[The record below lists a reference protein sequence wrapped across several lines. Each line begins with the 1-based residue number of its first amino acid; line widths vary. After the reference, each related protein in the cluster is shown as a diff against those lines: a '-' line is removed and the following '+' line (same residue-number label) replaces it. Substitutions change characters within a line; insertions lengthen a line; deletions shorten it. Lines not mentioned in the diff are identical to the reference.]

1 MKTKRVIISLMVLCF
16 AMVAKAQND
25 VAIATLQHGDN
36 VSVFKGPS
44 ALGSALAAAS
54 EEGGDVITLS
64 EGSFTAADITKPVS
78 IYGAG
83 FEKDNTNGTLLTQ
96 IYGDNMTVGRT
107 DSGLL
112 SGVHIEGVYLNCQLK
127 VGGVENTGP
136 LKSFRVV
143 KAFIKSMIVQSTN
156 ENTSFDQCVINGT
169 MNCAENNNIYKTVI
183 SDLFF
188 SNCVMNR
195 GCFRRYYH
203 ADNSIVLDH
212 CIFNVYCNS
221 SNSYG
226 IYYPFENAPNTILT
240 LRNSMYILASDSP
253 RTESMYTIWPSG
265 SKISNC
271 ISDDGNIAKFEGCHT
286 VLRAEVFKDGEDGMY
301 TSSRSFE
308 LNEQLAAWVATDGSE
323 IGIRGGNGW
332 SKVPSTPVVK
342 SLNVTPVGAN
352 LNVTYE
358 AEVR

>member
-1 MKTKRVIISLMVLCF
+1 
-16 AMVAKAQND
+16 
-25 VAIATLQHGDN
+25 
-36 VSVFKGPS
+36 
-44 ALGSALAAAS
+44 
-54 EEGGDVITLS
+54 
-64 EGSFTAADITKPVS
+64 
-78 IYGAG
+78 
-83 FEKDNTNGTLLTQ
+83 
-96 IYGDNMTVGRT
+96 
-107 DSGLL
+107 
-112 SGVHIEGVYLNCQLK
+112 
-127 VGGVENTGP
+127 
-136 LKSFRVV
+136 
-143 KAFIKSMIVQSTN
+143 MIVQSTN

-212 CIFNVYCNS
+212 CIFNVYCIS
-221 SNSYG
+221 TNSYG

>member
-1 MKTKRVIISLMVLCF
+1 MKRLFLLMF
-16 AMVAKAQND
+16 ALGCLVVAKADND
-25 VAIATLQHGDN
+25 VQIAVLQSGEN
-36 VSVFKGPS
+36 VKVFKGPN
-44 ALGSALAAAS
+44 ALTNAH
-54 EEGGDVITLS
+54 EEAVDGDVITLS
-64 EGSFTAADITKPVS
+64 EGSFNACNITKSVS

-83 FEKDNTNGTLLTQ
+83 FEKDDTNGTLLTQ
-96 IYGDNMTVGRT
+96 ISNDMTVGRT
-107 DSGLL
+107 DGELL
-112 SGVHIEGVYLNCQLK
+112 SNVHFEGFYLDGQLK
-127 VGGVENTGP
+127 VGGVENKGP
-136 LKSFRVV
+136 LKNFRVV

-156 ENTSFDQCVINGT
+156 ENTSFDQCVIKGT
-169 MNCAENNNIYKTVI
+169 MNCAENNDIYKTVI

-221 SNSYG
+221 TNSYG

-271 ISDDGNIAKFEGCHT
+271 ISDDSNITKFDGCHY
-286 VLRAEVFKDGEDGMY
+286 VPRADIFKDAEDGMY
-301 TSSRSFE
+301 TSDRSFE
-308 LNEQLAAWVATDGSE
+308 LNEQPAAWLDTDGSE
-323 IGIRGGNGW
+323 IGIRGGSGW
-332 SKVPSTPVVK
+332 SKVPATPVVK
-342 SLNVTPVGAN
+342 NLRVTPNGAN
-352 LNVTYE
+352 LNVTYD

>member
-1 MKTKRVIISLMVLCF
+1 MKAKRVIISLMVLCF

-44 ALGSALAAAS
+44 ALASALAAAD
-54 EEGGDVITLS
+54 EGGGDVITLS

-96 IYGDNMTVGRT
+96 ISNDMTVGRT
-107 DSGLL
+107 DGELL
-112 SGVHIEGVYLNCQLK
+112 SNVHFEGFYLDGQLK

-136 LKSFRVV
+136 LKNFRVV

>member
-1 MKTKRVIISLMVLCF
+1 MKAKILLMAVLLTG
-16 AMVAKAQND
+16 ALKGVAQND
-25 VAIATLQHGDN
+25 VAIATLQHGNN
-36 VSVFKGPS
+36 VSVFKGPG
-44 ALGSALAAAS
+44 ALANALAAAD
-54 EEGGDVITLS
+54 EGGGDVISLS

-83 FEKDNTNGTLLTQ
+83 FEKDNTNGTLLTL
-96 IYGDNMTVGRT
+96 ISGNMTVGRT
-107 DSGLL
+107 DSELL
-112 SGVHIEGVYLNCQLK
+112 SGVHIEGVYLDGQLK
-127 VGGVENTGP
+127 IGGVENKGP
-136 LKSFRVV
+136 LKDFRVV
-143 KAFIKSMIVQSTN
+143 KAFIMSMLVQSTN
-156 ENTSFDQCVINGT
+156 DNTSFDQCVINGT

-271 ISDDGNIAKFEGCHT
+271 ISDDGNIAKYDGCHT

-301 TSSRSFE
+301 NSSRSFE
-308 LNEQLAAWVATDGSE
+308 LNEQPAAWVATDGSE

-342 SLNVTPVGAN
+342 NLSVTPDGTN

>member
-1 MKTKRVIISLMVLCF
+1 MKAKILLMAVLLTG
-16 AMVAKAQND
+16 ALKGAAQND
-25 VAIATLQHGDN
+25 VAIATLQHGNN
-36 VSVFKGPS
+36 VSVFKGPG
-44 ALGSALAAAS
+44 ALANALAAAD
-54 EEGGDVITLS
+54 EGGGDVITLS
-64 EGSFTAADITKPVS
+64 EGSFTAADVTKPVS

-83 FEKDNTNGTLLTQ
+83 FEKDITNGTLLTQ
-96 IYGDNMTVGRT
+96 ISGNMTVGRT
-107 DSGLL
+107 DSELL
-112 SGVHIEGVYLNCQLK
+112 SGVHIEGVYLDGQLK

-136 LKSFRVV
+136 LKNFRVV

-212 CIFNVYCNS
+212 CIFNVYCIS
-221 SNSYG
+221 TNSYG

-240 LRNSMYILASDSP
+240 LSNSMYILASDSP

-271 ISDDGNIAKFEGCHT
+271 ISDDNNITKFEGCHY
-286 VLRAEVFKDGEDGMY
+286 VPRADIFKDAEDGMY
-301 TSSRSFE
+301 TSDRSFE
-308 LNEQLAAWVATDGSE
+308 LNEQPAAWLATDGSE

-342 SLNVTPVGAN
+342 NLSVTPDGTN
-352 LNVTYE
+352 LNVTYD
-358 AEVR
+358 AVVR

>member
-1 MKTKRVIISLMVLCF
+1 MKRLNFMIVVAGLMVCM
-16 AMVAKAQND
+16 AAKAQND
-25 VAIATLQHGDN
+25 VAIATLQHGNN
-36 VSVFKGPS
+36 VSVFKGPG
-44 ALGSALAAAS
+44 ALANALAAAD
-54 EEGGDVITLS
+54 EGGGDVISLS

-83 FEKDNTNGTLLTQ
+83 FEKDNTNGTLLTL
-96 IYGDNMTVGRT
+96 ISGNMTVGRT
-107 DSGLL
+107 DSELL
-112 SGVHIEGVYLNCQLK
+112 SGVHIEGVYLDGQLK
-127 VGGVENTGP
+127 VGGVENKGP
-136 LKSFRVV
+136 LKDFRVV
-143 KAFIKSMIVQSTN
+143 KAFIMSMLVQSTN
-156 ENTSFDQCVINGT
+156 DNTSFDQCVINGT

-271 ISDDGNIAKFEGCHT
+271 ISDDGNIAKYDGCHT

-301 TSSRSFE
+301 NSSRSFE
-308 LNEQLAAWVATDGSE
+308 LNEQPAAWVATDGSE

-342 SLNVTPVGAN
+342 NLSVTPDGTN